1 MAGKPLRVK
10 FIRIL
15 RVEDPHR
22 RISPVDV
29 ALLEASGR
37 FFTKVTQQ
45 FPDLHWYCVYI
56 EVERLCQSGDLR
68 LIHKSVLPTIS
79 LN

>member
-1 MAGKPLRVK
+1 MVQHATISDQILAVVK
-10 FIRIL
+10 AN
-15 RVEDPHR
+15 PGCT
-22 RISPVDV
+22 
-29 ALLEASGR
+29 LEQ
-37 FFTKVTQQ
+37 VTQQ

>member
-1 MAGKPLRVK
+1 MLQQATISDQIIEVVK
-10 FIRIL
+10 AN
-15 RVEDPHR
+15 PGCT
-22 RISPVDV
+22 
-29 ALLEASGR
+29 LEQ
-37 FFTKVTQQ
+37 VTQQ
-45 FPDLHWYCVYI
+45 FPDQHWYCVYI

>member
-1 MAGKPLRVK
+1 MLQQATIRDQILEVVK
-10 FIRIL
+10 AN
-15 RVEDPHR
+15 PGCT
-22 RISPVDV
+22 
-29 ALLEASGR
+29 LER
-37 FFTKVTQQ
+37 VTQQ
-45 FPDLHWYCVYI
+45 FPDQHWYCVYI